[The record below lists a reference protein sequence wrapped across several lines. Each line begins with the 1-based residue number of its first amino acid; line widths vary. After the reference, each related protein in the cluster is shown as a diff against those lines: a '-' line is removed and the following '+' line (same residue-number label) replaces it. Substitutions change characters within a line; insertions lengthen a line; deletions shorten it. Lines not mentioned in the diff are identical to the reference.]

1 MRAEKIKIAQITP
14 GVARSTY
21 CENCL
26 RDAALFRQFLRGG
39 HDAYI
44 VPLYL
49 PFEPDGQSPAK
60 GMPMFFG
67 GANVYLQQKLGLFRK
82 TPRWFDRLLDNPT
95 ILSWLARRSSM
106 VNARFL
112 GSTTVSMLKGRDGY
126 QAKEALR
133 LTQWLALPQNRPD
146 IVVLSNAL
154 LAGLVD
160 ILKDTLGCVVVCLL
174 QDEDKFLDSLP
185 RPYNEKSW
193 QMLRQ
198 RLRGVDMFAAPSGYY
213 KQVMQNRLDI
223 SPERIAVVPGGLD
236 LQDYLPAPA
245 KPQTPV
251 IGFLARMSRDMGVDT
266 LVDVFGNIRR
276 SHGFS
281 ALRLHIAGV
290 KQKEDYE
297 FMKAIC
303 RRIETAGLGDVVKI
317 IENPGHESKL
327 DFLRGLSVMC
337 VPAVL
342 PPAYGFYVIE
352 SLACGVPA
360 VVPDIGGLPELIEQT
375 GGGSVYN
382 HKDPASLEKELISLL
397 NDPKRQ
403 ENCGR
408 QGREAVLQNFNIQKT
423 AAQMLSVFKAAIEN
437 SPGGRNA

>member
-1 MRAEKIKIAQITP
+1 MTGERIKIAQIVP

-26 RDAALFRQFLRGG
+26 RDAALFREFLRAG
-39 HDAYI
+39 HEAYI

-49 PFEPDGQSPAK
+49 PFEPDGQRPAK
-60 GMPMFFG
+60 DMPMFFG
-67 GANVYLQQKLGLFRK
+67 GINVYLQQKLGLFRK
-82 TPRWFDRLLDNPT
+82 TPRWFDRFFDNPR

-112 GSTTVSMLKGRDGY
+112 GKTTVSMLKGQNGR

-133 LTQWLALPQNRPD
+133 LAQWLALPQNRPD
-146 IVVLSNAL
+146 VVVLSNAL
-154 LAGLVD
+154 LAGLVGV
-160 ILKDTLGCVVVCLL
+160 LKDTLGCAVVCLL

-185 RPYNEKSW
+185 MPYSEESW
-193 QMLRQ
+193 DILREI
-198 RLRGVDMFAAPSGYY
+198 LRGVDMFAAPSSYY
-213 KQVMQNRLDI
+213 KQVMQSRLDI
-223 SPERIAVVPGGLD
+223 NADKIAVVPGGLD
-236 LQDYLPAPA
+236 PQDYSPAQG

-251 IGFLARMSRDMGVDT
+251 IGFLSRMSRSMGVET
-266 LVDVFGNIRR
+266 LVDAFEHIRR
-276 SHGFS
+276 RHGLS
-281 ALRLHIAGV
+281 GIKLHIAGV

-297 FMKAIC
+297 FMQAVG
-303 RRIETAGLGDVVKI
+303 RRIQAAGLGGVVEI
-317 IENPGHESKL
+317 IENPEHESKL

-337 VPAVL
+337 VPAAQ

-375 GGGSVYN
+375 GGGSVYD
-382 HKDPASLEKELISLL
+382 HTDPAALEKELISLF
-397 NDPKRQ
+397 NDPKRL
-403 ENCGR
+403 EECGR
-408 QGREAVLQNFNIQKT
+408 RGREAVLQEFNIEKT

-437 SPGGRNA
+437 SSGGENA